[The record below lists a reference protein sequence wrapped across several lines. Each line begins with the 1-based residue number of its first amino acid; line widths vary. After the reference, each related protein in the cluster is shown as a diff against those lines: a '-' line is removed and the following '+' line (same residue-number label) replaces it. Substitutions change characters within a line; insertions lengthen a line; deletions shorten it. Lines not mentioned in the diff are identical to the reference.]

1 MKIQLRSVK
10 HELQDETHS
19 SGVKILA
26 AHRLELW
33 SELRP
38 ILSYVF
44 VERIFN
50 VSNFIVSF
58 SLSGSRRKTL
68 DQKINA
74 QARKLDERWS
84 CW

>member
-1 MKIQLRSVK
+1 MRNLFRF
-10 HELQDETHS
+10 HEDTAEISQAWTARCNAFFWCQ
-19 SGVKILA
+19 ILA
-26 AHRLELW
+26 AHRLELC

-58 SLSGSRRKTL
+58 SLSGSRHKTL
-68 DQKINA
+68 V
-74 QARKLDERWS
+74 
-84 CW
+84 